1 MDSRDISIGKR
12 LLLSNFIMIFIPVAF
27 TLVVSI
33 AIFLGL
39 HFGNINRAALI
50 SFIWPESSGPTLSV
64 QFELSRL
71 CVRADQYDGDMKPL
85 FQSGDHLEDQGLR
98 VAIWKDGRFLYVTN
112 GTDGQ
117 ETMDNVQRKVPAQS
131 TASWVWSDQGIDF
144 SYVSTKTGIVL
155 AVTGNVPLHSHTR
168 VLNLHTKDILKVAF
182 YVLTIATVI
191 LTICV
196 GLYLARKLSRQI
208 VQPLEEL
215 RDIAGDISRGN
226 LEHPVTVKGHDEIS
240 DTCRSF
246 ENMRLQLKAAGE
258 LRDKYDR
265 NRKELI
271 AGISH
276 DLATPLTRIEGY
288 ASGLKDGIAD
298 TAEKRR
304 HYVAMILDTSKMM
317 TRLVRTLFLFSKFD
331 LGQVEFCWENVD
343 LCGYLEDYTGEQA
356 EHFRHQGLDISYKAS
371 VDEAVV
377 AMDRIHFQR
386 VVENIIGNSV
396 KYKDGDEG
404 HLAISLD
411 AAGDGAVRLTFADD
425 GRGVGENDLPKLF
438 DSFYRTDKARSNVAK
453 GSGLGLAV
461 AKQIIDEMKGKIW
474 AEQTQPKGLTICIEL
489 PVQKEGNHHEAYTD
503 H

>member
-1 MDSRDISIGKR
+1 MNLRDIPIGKR
-12 LLLSNFIMIFIPVAF
+12 LLLSNFVMIAIPVAF

-33 AIFLGL
+33 AIFLVL
-39 HFGNINRAALI
+39 HFGNINRAAAI
-50 SFIWPESSGPTLSV
+50 SFLWPESNGPTLSV

-71 CVRADQYDGDMKPL
+71 CVRADWYTGGMGRLMQT
-85 FQSGDHLEDQGLR
+85 SDHLEDQGLT
-98 VAIWKDGRFLYVTN
+98 VAISQKGQILYATEH
-112 GTDGQ
+112 TDPWATIG
-117 ETMDNVQRKVPAQS
+117 EAYRRSPGSGAALN
-131 TASWVWSDQGIDF
+131 WSDEGIAF
-144 SYVSTKTGIVL
+144 HYTSPETGVAVAVIGPVQLRKHGGIWDLSSKNIV
-155 AVTGNVPLHSHTR
+155 
-168 VLNLHTKDILKVAF
+168 KVAF
-182 YVLTIATVI
+182 VVLAILAVLVTIA
-191 LTICV
+191 V
-196 GLYLARKLSRQI
+196 GLFLARLLARQI
-208 VQPLEEL
+208 VRPVEEM
-215 RDIAGDISRGN
+215 RNIAEDISRGN
-226 LEHPVTVKGHDEIS
+226 LDHPVVAEGNDEIS
-240 DTCRSF
+240 QTCRAF
-246 ENMRLQLKAAGE
+246 ETMRRELKASRE
-258 LRDKYDR
+258 MRDAYDK

-288 ASGLKDGIAD
+288 ASGLRDGIAN
-298 TAEKRR
+298 TPEKRG
-304 HYVAMILDTSKMM
+304 HYLAMIIDTSKMM

-377 AMDRIHFQR
+377 AMDRTHFQR

>member
-39 HFGNINRAALI
+39 QFGNINRAALI

-304 HYVAMILDTSKMM
+304 HYVDPPGADA
-317 TRLVRTLFLFSKFD
+317 VPLF
-331 LGQVEFCWENVD
+331 QV
-343 LCGYLEDYTGEQA
+343 
-356 EHFRHQGLDISYKAS
+356 
-371 VDEAVV
+371 
-377 AMDRIHFQR
+377 
-386 VVENIIGNSV
+386 
-396 KYKDGDEG
+396 
-404 HLAISLD
+404 
-411 AAGDGAVRLTFADD
+411 
-425 GRGVGENDLPKLF
+425 
-438 DSFYRTDKARSNVAK
+438 
-453 GSGLGLAV
+453 
-461 AKQIIDEMKGKIW
+461 
-474 AEQTQPKGLTICIEL
+474 
-489 PVQKEGNHHEAYTD
+489 
-503 H
+503 

>member
-1 MDSRDISIGKR
+1 
-12 LLLSNFIMIFIPVAF
+12 
-27 TLVVSI
+27 
-33 AIFLGL
+33 
-39 HFGNINRAALI
+39 
-50 SFIWPESSGPTLSV
+50 
-64 QFELSRL
+64 
-71 CVRADQYDGDMKPL
+71 
-85 FQSGDHLEDQGLR
+85 
-98 VAIWKDGRFLYVTN
+98 
-112 GTDGQ
+112 
-117 ETMDNVQRKVPAQS
+117 
-131 TASWVWSDQGIDF
+131 
-144 SYVSTKTGIVL
+144 
-155 AVTGNVPLHSHTR
+155 
-168 VLNLHTKDILKVAF
+168 
-182 YVLTIATVI
+182 
-191 LTICV
+191 
-196 GLYLARKLSRQI
+196 
-208 VQPLEEL
+208 
-215 RDIAGDISRGN
+215 
-226 LEHPVTVKGHDEIS
+226 
-240 DTCRSF
+240 
-246 ENMRLQLKAAGE
+246 
-258 LRDKYDR
+258 
-265 NRKELI
+265 
-271 AGISH
+271 
-276 DLATPLTRIEGY
+276 
-288 ASGLKDGIAD
+288 
-298 TAEKRR
+298 
-304 HYVAMILDTSKMM
+304 MM

-377 AMDRIHFQR
+377 AMDRTHFQR

-425 GRGVGENDLPKLF
+425 GRGVGKNDLPKLF